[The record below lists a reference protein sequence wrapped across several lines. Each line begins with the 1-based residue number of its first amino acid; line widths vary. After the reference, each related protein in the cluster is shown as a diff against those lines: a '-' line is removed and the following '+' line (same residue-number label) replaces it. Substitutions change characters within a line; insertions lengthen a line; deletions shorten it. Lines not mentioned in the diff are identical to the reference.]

1 MFANPFFKRKR
12 FLRNAYRPQLNC
24 IFMIPQMRRLR
35 NSLMLQILFENYF
48 LLLISYKKIKKSNKK
63 NTF

>member
-24 IFMIPQMRRLR
+24 IFMIPQTRRLR